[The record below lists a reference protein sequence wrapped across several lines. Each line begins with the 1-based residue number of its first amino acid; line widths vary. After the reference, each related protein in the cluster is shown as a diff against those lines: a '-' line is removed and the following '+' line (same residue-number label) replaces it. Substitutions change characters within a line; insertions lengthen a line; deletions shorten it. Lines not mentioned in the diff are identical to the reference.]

1 VKLIK
6 TKFKGLKLIKS
17 KIFKDKR
24 GFFKEVFQ
32 NKIEKNNKFVFDC
45 MSYSKKNV
53 LRGLHFQSINPQAK
67 LLTVVE
73 GEMFDVCLDLRKKSK
88 SYGKYFSIKL
98 SQDSDLSIL
107 IPPGFAHG
115 FLCLS
120 KKCVVYYK
128 CSKYRNNKSEKTIL
142 WNDPDLAIKWPC
154 KNPLLSKKDKNGIPF
169 KNLNNIF

>member
-1 VKLIK
+1 VKSIK
-6 TKFKGLKLIKS
+6 TKFKDLKLIKS

-32 NKIEKNNKFVFDC
+32 SKIETKDKFIFDC
-45 MSYSKKNV
+45 MSSSKKNV

-67 LLTVVE
+67 LLTVAE
-73 GEMFDVCLDLRKKSK
+73 GKIFDVCLDLRKQSRT
-88 SYGKYFSIKL
+88 YGKYFSIKL
-98 SQDSDLSIL
+98 SQNSDLSIL

-128 CSKYRNNKSEKTIL
+128 CSNYTNEKSEKTIL
-142 WNDPDLAIKWPC
+142 WNDPHLAIKWPC
-154 KNPLLSKKDKNGIPF
+154 KKPILSKKDKSGIAF
-169 KNLNNIF
+169 KNFK